1 MNTLPATMRALQ
13 LHGDRIDTLTVA
25 DDVPVPRPGPG
36 QILLRV
42 RAVSLNHRDLF
53 AVSGR
58 LASPV
63 ALPFVPGSDASGDV
77 VALGTGVTQWHVG
90 DRAMTVFVP
99 GWQSGLPTPAQR
111 AGTLGAPLP
120 GVLQDYLCVAE
131 RDAVRVPEGWR
142 HEEAATLPIAALTAW
157 SVLMAGRLHAGSTV
171 LTQGTGGVALFA
183 LQFAKAA
190 GATVIALS
198 SSEHKLYRLRALGA
212 DVCIDYRRTPDW
224 VPAVRTATAG
234 RGVDIVVETTGA
246 TLGQSIA
253 STALGG
259 FVGVVGFVGGMASDV
274 PVRQLIGGLV
284 RVQGMFVGP
293 RDSFVQMVDA
303 LNANALRPVIDR
315 VFDLGDSRAAFERLQ
330 GGAHFGKV
338 VIALSDH

>member
-1 MNTLPATMRALQ
+1 MRAVQ
-13 LHGDRIDTLTVA
+13 LHGGRIDTLVVA
-25 DDVPVPRPGPG
+25 DGLPVPQPGPG

-77 VALGTGVTQWHVG
+77 VALGAGVTQWRIG
-90 DRAMTVFVP
+90 DRVMTVFVP
-99 GWQSGLPTPAQR
+99 GWQSGLPTLAQR
-111 AGTLGAPLP
+111 AGTLGAPLL
-120 GVLQDYLCVAE
+120 GVLQEYVCVAE
-131 RDAVRVPEGWR
+131 GDAVRAPDGWR

-157 SVLMAGRLHAGSTV
+157 SVLTAGGLHAGSTV

-183 LQFAKAA
+183 LKFAKAA

-198 SSEHKLYRLRALGA
+198 SREDKLARLRALGA
-212 DVCIDYRRTPDW
+212 AVCIDYRRTPDW
-224 VPAVRTATAG
+224 TPAVRAATGG

-246 TLGQSIA
+246 TLGQSVA
-253 STALGG
+253 ATALGG

-293 RDSFVQMVDA
+293 RDSFMQMVDA

-315 VFDLGDSRAAFERLQ
+315 VFNLHDSRAAFERLQ
-330 GGAHFGKV
+330 GGAHVGKV
-338 VIALSDH
+338 VIALPDR